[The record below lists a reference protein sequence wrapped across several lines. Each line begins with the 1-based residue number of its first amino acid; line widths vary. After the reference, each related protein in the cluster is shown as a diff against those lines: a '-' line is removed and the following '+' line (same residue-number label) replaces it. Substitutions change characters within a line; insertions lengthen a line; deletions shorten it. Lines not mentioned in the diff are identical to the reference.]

1 MAENKVFTEII
12 KFIFKPEQLFMK
24 LKMVIVLLVTS
35 GLFAAKINVTDQA
48 SIEKYGKLVAGNL
61 LERKCAY
68 SGAGGMDYPE
78 ACAAI
83 GALRFAN
90 NSNNKHLIDELVL
103 RYAGFLAKGNKFVND
118 IEHVDHNVRGIVP
131 FQVFL
136 ITGDENFKTVGLDH
150 ADRQWVKEIDGGL
163 TFQTRWW
170 IDDMYMVGSLQMQAY
185 RATGNPEYA
194 DKAAR
199 FLHAY
204 IDRLQQPNGLFF
216 HGPKFKYHW
225 GRGNGWV
232 AASMAEVLKD
242 LPKDN
247 PHRPAI
253 IASYKKMMAS
263 LLKYQS
269 DNGLWRQLIDVK
281 YSWTESSCS
290 AMFAYAMS
298 VGVKL
303 DILDSAEYE
312 PAVVEAWNGLCWQ
325 LNRDGRIR
333 DVCVGTNQKDDI
345 EFYLNRPRNTGDL
358 HGQAP
363 FLWLAAELLD
373 D

>member
-1 MAENKVFTEII
+1 
-12 KFIFKPEQLFMK
+12 MK
-24 LKMVIVLLVTS
+24 LKMVIVLFLLASCV
-35 GLFAAKINVTDQA
+35 FAAKINVAGQA
-48 SIEKYGKLVAGNL
+48 SVEKYGRLVADNL
-61 LERKCAY
+61 LGRKYSY

-78 ACAAI
+78 ACTAL
-83 GALRFAN
+83 GALR
-90 NSNNKHLIDELVL
+90 
-103 RYAGFLAKGNKFVND
+103 LAKNLNDEPLIEKLVERYSDFIVEGNKFVNN
-118 IEHVDHNVRGIVP
+118 IEHVDHNMRGIVP
-131 FQVFL
+131 FQIYIVS
-136 ITGDENFKTVGLDH
+136 GDERFKTVGLDH

-185 RATGNPEYA
+185 RATGNTEYA

-204 IDRLQQPNGLFF
+204 IDKLQQANGLFY

-253 IASYKKMMAS
+253 IASYKKMMEA
-263 LLKYQS
+263 LLKFQS
-269 DNGLWRQLIDVK
+269 ENGLWRQLIDNK
-281 YSWTESSCS
+281 YSWTETSCS
-290 AMFAYAMS
+290 AMFAYAMA

-303 DILDSAEYE
+303 DILDSAQYE

-333 DVCVGTNQKDDI
+333 DVCVGTNQIDDI
-345 EFYLNRPRNTGDL
+345 EFYLNRPRNIGDL

-363 FLWLAAELLD
+363 FLWLAAELLED
-373 D
+373 